1 MKRKIRNIINFLFDV
16 NQTKD
21 EYFLGL
27 KLSKV
32 LKDSN
37 VGIEKIKIK
46 IIENYEYINQDEE
59 LLDLINQLGIELS
72 EE

>member
-37 VGIEKIKIK
+37 VGIEKIKI
-46 IIENYEYINQDEE
+46 IENSEYINQDEE